1 MHLRVGCGCPVGEVT
16 GVPGGRFL
24 LTAHSEVP
32 GWPASSCT
40 GPRVC
45 RRISLC
51 RICTLSERDLLH
63 PPPALSPPVPAPTPD
78 QEGTE
83 RGAQEGL
90 SEHLGKVK
98 GPRSALHRSRTAP
111 DTRDASGH
119 HRAPWPG
126 LLLQRWCVAWRAL
139 PPSAR
144 RPAPL
149 RGAPSAHFQPAG
161 CVHTRPAGDWAP
173 CWAVLNLPS
182 WGHVRVRTE
191 PPRLF
196 SVVGEDSR
204 ILMLRRKW

>member
-149 RGAPSAHFQPAG
+149 RGARQHISSQLGVCTPGPQGTGRRAG
-161 CVHTRPAGDWAP
+161 
-173 CWAVLNLPS
+173 
-182 WGHVRVRTE
+182 
-191 PPRLF
+191 LF
-196 SVVGEDSR
+196 SICRPGDMSESGQSHPVYFPWWGKTPEF
-204 ILMLRRKW
+204 